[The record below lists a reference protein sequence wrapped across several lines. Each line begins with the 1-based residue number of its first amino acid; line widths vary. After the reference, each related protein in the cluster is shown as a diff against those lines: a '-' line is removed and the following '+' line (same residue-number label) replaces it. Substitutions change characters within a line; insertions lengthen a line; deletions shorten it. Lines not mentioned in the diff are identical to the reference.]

1 MVLVRDTLKPVR
13 KEAYKTMKN
22 RDQKVQEILSKANAQ
37 WDEIE
42 QEISNRPR
50 VIETNRKSKSLVRTP
65 DDVDFEMKDGNT
77 TYEVV
82 SHFNSDGD
90 EYFINQIIRK
100 LGYKY

>member
-1 MVLVRDTLKPVR
+1 MT
-13 KEAYKTMKN
+13 N
-22 RDQKVQEILSKANAQ
+22 REQEVEEIMDKANEH
-37 WDEIE
+37 WSEIE
-42 QEISNRPR
+42 KEITNRPKL
-50 VIETNRKSKSLVRTP
+50 IETNRQSKSLTRIP

-82 SHFNSDGD
+82 SHFNSKGN

>member
-1 MVLVRDTLKPVR
+1 MTNRE
-13 KEAYKTMKN
+13 KE
-22 RDQKVQEILSKANAQ
+22 VQEIISKANEQ

-50 VIETNRKSKSLVRTP
+50 LIETNRKSKSLTRIP

-82 SHFNSDGD
+82 SHFKSDGN

-100 LGYKY
+100 LGYK

>member
-1 MVLVRDTLKPVR
+1 MI
-13 KEAYKTMKN
+13 N
-22 RDQKVQEILSKANAQ
+22 REREVQEIMDKANEQ

-42 QEISNRPR
+42 KEISSRPR
-50 VIETNRKSKSLVRTP
+50 LIETNRKSKSLVRTP

-82 SHFNSDGD
+82 SHFSLDGN

>member
-1 MVLVRDTLKPVR
+1 MN
-13 KEAYKTMKN
+13 N
-22 RDQKVQEILSKANAQ
+22 REQKVHEILSKANEE

-42 QEISNRPR
+42 KEISNRPR
-50 VIETNRKSKSLVRTP
+50 VIETNRKSKTLTRVP
-65 DDVDFEMKDGNT
+65 NDIDFEMKDGNT

-82 SHFNSDGD
+82 SHFNSNGD

>member
-1 MVLVRDTLKPVR
+1 MNDREQT
-13 KEAYKTMKN
+13 A
-22 RDQKVQEILSKANAQ
+22 QEIIDKANEQ

-42 QEISNRPR
+42 KEISNRPR
-50 VIETNRKSKSLVRTP
+50 LIETNRKCKSLVRTP
-65 DDVDFEMKDGNT
+65 NDVDFEMKDGNT

-82 SHFNSDGD
+82 SHFNSDGN

>member
-1 MVLVRDTLKPVR
+1 MT
-13 KEAYKTMKN
+13 N
-22 RDQKVQEILSKANAQ
+22 REQEVQEIMDKANEN
-37 WDEIE
+37 WSEIE
-42 QEISNRPR
+42 KEISNKPR
-50 VIETNRKSKSLVRTP
+50 LIETNRKSKSLTRIP

-82 SHFNSDGD
+82 SHFNSNGD

>member
-1 MVLVRDTLKPVR
+1 MISR
-13 KEAYKTMKN
+13 E
-22 RDQKVQEILSKANAQ
+22 QQVQEILSEANEQ

-42 QEISNRPR
+42 KEISNRPR
-50 VIETNRKSKSLVRTP
+50 LIETNRKSKSLTRVP
-65 DDVDFEMKDGNT
+65 DDVDFERKDGNT

-100 LGYKY
+100 LGHKY

>member
-1 MVLVRDTLKPVR
+1 MTNRE
-13 KEAYKTMKN
+13 KE
-22 RDQKVQEILSKANAQ
+22 VQEIISKANEQ

-50 VIETNRKSKSLVRTP
+50 LIETNRKSKSLTRIP

-82 SHFNSDGD
+82 SHFNSNGD

-100 LGYKY
+100 LGYK

>member
-1 MVLVRDTLKPVR
+1 MTDR
-13 KEAYKTMKN
+13 E
-22 RDQKVQEILSKANAQ
+22 QKAQQIIDRANEQ

-42 QEISNRPR
+42 KQISNQPKL
-50 VIETNRKSKSLVRTP
+50 IETNRKSKSLVRRP

-90 EYFINQIIRK
+90 EYFLNQIIRK
-100 LGYKY
+100 LGYKN